1 MALETSRDRIVA
13 LVVAAIVLLVGRVA
27 AHQVGASPRVER
39 GFYILA
45 LGCLLA
51 AVFVIVDERR

>member
-1 MALETSRDRIVA
+1 MALETPRERVVA
-13 LVVAAIVLLVGRVA
+13 LVVAAILLLVGRVA
-27 AHQVGASPRVER
+27 AYQVGASPRVER

-51 AVFVIVDERR
+51 AVFVLVDEQR